1 MTDVY
6 KYDPLPDV
14 DVSNLNP
21 SLHRNFKKW
30 CDTTLGDFLTEFGL
44 SPEMC
49 SKQDDSKNCK
59 VESNDTTQKR
69 PRCIKEQVIQDEHT
83 KLTSLLTDIDKIALD
98 SSTRKMELDF
108 LNFLSKASQTHYH
121 ECFITFSQLNS
132 YLNAGLN
139 AAFTS
144 VTVLKKYIEILRI
157 MTIQSEKDVVECTRF
172 FDQNVNSMLLDLSY
186 LQASETIFLQ
196 DKAILDPLNNF
207 SGDQRTE
214 NLIGSIKCNHNTDM
228 IYLHVVCHRLS
239 KTIASLT
246 NEIVLTE

>member
-1 MTDVY
+1 MTDVS
-6 KYDPLPDV
+6 KYDPLPDK

-44 SPEMC
+44 RPEMC

-59 VESNDTTQKR
+59 VESNDTTQKSTR
-69 PRCIKEQVIQDEHT
+69 YIEKQVIQEEHT
-83 KLTSLLTDIDKIALD
+83 KLISILTDIDKIDLD
-98 SSTRKMELDF
+98 LSMRRTELD
-108 LNFLSKASQTHYH
+108 LLSFLSKSSQTHSP
-121 ECFITFSQLNS
+121 ECFITFSQLIS
-132 YLNAGLN
+132 YLSAGLN

-196 DKAILDPLNNF
+196 DKAILDSLNNF

-214 NLIGSIKCNHNTDM
+214 NLIGIIKCNHSTDM
-228 IYLHVVCHRLS
+228 ICLNVVCHILS
-239 KTIASLT
+239 KTISSLT
-246 NEIVLTE
+246 N